1 VAAVTSR
8 RNPIVA
14 RFRAAAS
21 GDASELMLL
30 DGIHLVAEAL
40 NSGAEFREAAVVRS
54 AVDRPEVAALHSRLR
69 QSGVPLT
76 GVSASVM
83 QVLSPVR
90 STSPVVAIAR
100 RPTPASVGIYGST
113 PLVVIAVD
121 IQDPGNLGAI
131 VRVCEAAGVT
141 GLVCTGSC
149 ADPYGWKALRGSMGS
164 ALRLPMA
171 FSRSGEEATAEA
183 RRHGCRVF
191 AASPRGGRSVFDTP
205 LTGAAAVLV
214 GGEGRGLTSSL
225 VAGADE
231 RIAIPM
237 QSPVESLNVAV
248 STALIAF
255 EARRQRCAAA
265 NPSAG
270 PGPFRSPSPFPLPP
284 SP

>member
-14 RFRAAAS
+14 RFRAVAS
-21 GDASELMLL
+21 GDAPDLMLL

-40 NSGAEFREAAVVRS
+40 NSGAELRDAAVVSS
-54 AVDRPEVAALHSRLR
+54 AVEAPEVAALQSRLR

-76 GVSASVM
+76 AVSASVM

-100 RPTPASVGIYGST
+100 RPAPGDPARIHSGT

-121 IQDPGNLGAI
+121 VQDPGNLGAI

-141 GLVCTGSC
+141 GLVCAGGC

-164 ALRLPMA
+164 ALRLPIA
-171 FSRSGEEATAEA
+171 FSPGGEEAVADA

-191 AASPRGGRSVFDTP
+191 AASPRGGRSVFETP

-214 GGEGRGLTSSL
+214 GGEGRGLTASL
-225 VAGADE
+225 VAGVDE

-237 QSPVESLNVAV
+237 QAPVESLNVAV

-255 EARRQRCAAA
+255 EARRQRCAASS
-265 NPSAG
+265 PSSAA
-270 PGPFRSPSPFPLPP
+270 SPSPSAFPLPP